1 MPKSKLKYQPNH
13 ESLIATR
20 NFFATIFGSKY
31 PTFRILLLVILF
43 IIISGWLPELLS
55 ELLSQIVLIPSI
67 KILSTEVS
75 IARMIQWVICLLII
89 GYFIFGIKRLNKYFS
104 PLVVNVDENPQ
115 PVKSLL
121 VFLSPIGTISEAE
134 KSFFREIIPEANNID
149 KREQIIKIL
158 SKNSKIIH
166 AFRVVFDKNWSWAMP
181 VKAIEYHKNW
191 LEYLYVITSTQ
202 THNDF
207 DNFTKLINLFFPESN
222 FYISE
227 YPEGTTGI
235 NFSDVKAIYDQVNA
249 FFDEMKKKKLK
260 DSEILVDVT
269 GGLVTTSIGAV
280 MATLTRGRSAEYVST
295 IDRRV
300 RTYDITY
307 SEED

>member
-1 MPKSKLKYQPNH
+1 MRKSKLKYQPNQ

-20 NFFATIFGSKY
+20 NFFSTIFGSKY

-121 VFLSPIGTISEAE
+121 VFLSPIGRISEAE
-134 KSFFREIIPEANNID
+134 KNFFKERIPEANNID
-149 KREQIIKIL
+149 KREQIIEIL
-158 SKNSKIIH
+158 SNNSSIIH
-166 AFRVVFDKNWSWAMP
+166 AFRVVFDQNWSWAMP
-181 VKAIEYHKNW
+181 VKAIEHHRNRLKF
-191 LEYLYVITSTQ
+191 LYVITSTQ

-207 DNFTKLINLFFPESN
+207 PYFISLLNLFFSPRE
-222 FYISE
+222 FDIVE
-227 YPEGTTGI
+227 FPRGTTGI
-235 NFSDVKAIYDQVNA
+235 DFSDVKAIYDQVNA
-249 FFDEMKKKKLK
+249 FFDDMKDKKLK